1 MFDMKDWVT
10 WYFLGNAYFSN
21 FVTNFKKIDELENA
35 VKAYNEAE
43 KYLNFKHPDLYL
55 NRANVHIYLEDYQR
69 ALNDL
74 RSVKELDE
82 TMGAHNII

>member
-1 MFDMKDWVT
+1 MKDWVT

-43 KYLNFKHPDLYL
+43 KYLKYKHTDLYL
-55 NRANVHIYLEDYQR
+55 NRANVNMYL
-69 ALNDL
+69 
-74 RSVKELDE
+74 
-82 TMGAHNII
+82 